1 MIHYQD
7 LITSL
12 QEAGL
17 RITPQRIAICT
28 NLAESTSHPT
38 AMSIYEILKETYP
51 SLSLATVYN
60 TMDVLIEQGKVNTLG
75 DVGDAAT
82 HFDANV
88 EPHLHL
94 GCLKCHKIIDL
105 DSSLAASLNKEISNT
120 SGYKLLGARV
130 MYYGICPECRDF
142 ED

>member
-1 MIHYQD
+1 MINSQT

-17 RITPQRIAICT
+17 RITPQRIAICKL
-28 NLAESTSHPT
+28 LAETTSHPT
-38 AMSIYEILKETYP
+38 ASSIFDRLREYYP

-60 TMDVLIEQGKVNTLG
+60 TMDVLIGQGKVNALG
-75 DVGDAAT
+75 DAGDSAA
-82 HFDANV
+82 HFDANL

-94 GCLKCHKIIDL
+94 ACLNCHKIIDV
-105 DSSLAASLNKEISNT
+105 DSILVTRLSEEISHA

-130 MYYGICPECRDF
+130 MYYGICPDCRDIS
-142 ED
+142 